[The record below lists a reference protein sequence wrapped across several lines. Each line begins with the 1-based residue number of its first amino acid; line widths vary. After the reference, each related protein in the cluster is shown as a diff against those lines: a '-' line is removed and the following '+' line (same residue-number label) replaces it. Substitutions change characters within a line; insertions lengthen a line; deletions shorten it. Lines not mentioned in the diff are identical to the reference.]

1 MGRDLISCY
10 LNSLRAHC
18 AMPSSFSF
26 RDINFPRGCSL
37 LIIGLCLGYSVTS
50 LTRLPIW
57 GLPFVTAAWL
67 ALGYWLRWGAPRSPQ
82 RPVVPRIWSW
92 ALIPIALWG
101 LYIYLSESF
110 GIVDLSAVFFHLQA
124 GMADHGGVS
133 RVGAAFFYTLSM
145 AALFV
150 SFLWLL
156 RHDHRWR
163 RVEFFL
169 ALLLLASNP
178 LLYGVTQ
185 RGAAI
190 VTDDGAWMD
199 RQYVKPLILDARDDP
214 PNLLLLYL
222 ESIERTYADRERFGD
237 AYADLEAIG
246 EEGLVYEG
254 VYQLDNTGW
263 TMAGMIASQCGTP
276 LMPAGLLHD
285 RQFSPLETV
294 VPGVDCLGDLL
305 SEQGYRLTYMGGAST
320 AFAGKGL
327 FYQDHGFETILGR
340 EDLQPRLDDPDYLNN
355 WGLYDDS
362 LYDFTVEEIRRLNE
376 EEGPWGL
383 VNLTLAGHAPR
394 GYPAQRCIDRQGEF
408 DGEDILYSVECSAWL
423 ARDLLERLD
432 SEGLLENT
440 LVVIASDHLTMRVSA
455 WEQLIQSKRDNT
467 FMLLGPGIPVDR
479 QTREASMVDVFP
491 TILEAMGF
499 TIDWHRAGLGVSL
512 LSDEPTLIEEHSM
525 EFVNARMREENALQQ
540 RLWEGLAPQREETE
554 AAPQEQVVETPEDAT
569 GEEPASVQ

>member
-1 MGRDLISCY
+1 MPLPF
-10 LNSLRAHC
+10 SLRD
-18 AMPSSFSF
+18 M
-26 RDINFPRGCSL
+26 NYPRWCSL

-57 GLPFVTAAWL
+57 GLPFVAAAWL
-67 ALGYWLRWGAPRSPQ
+67 ALSHSLRWGQPHSPQ
-82 RPVVPRIWSW
+82 RPVAPRVWSW

-110 GIVDLSAVFFHLQA
+110 GNVDMSAVFFHLQA

-133 RVGAAFFYTLSM
+133 RVGAAVIYTLSM

-163 RVEFFL
+163 RIEFFL

-190 VTDDGAWMD
+190 VTDDGAWLD
-199 RQYVKPLILDARDDP
+199 RQYVEPMILDARDDP
-214 PNLLLLYL
+214 PNLLLIYL

-237 AYADLEAIG
+237 AYADLDAIG
-246 EEGLVYEG
+246 ENGLVYEG

-327 FYQDHGFETILGR
+327 FYRDHGFDTILGR

-362 LYDFTVEEIRRLNE
+362 LYDFTIEEVRRLNE

-423 ARDLLERLD
+423 ARDLLEHLD
-432 SEGLLENT
+432 SEALLDNT

-455 WEQLIQSKRDNT
+455 WEQLIQSERDNT
-467 FMLLGPGIPVDR
+467 FMLLGPGIPVGR
-479 QTREASMVDVFP
+479 QAREASMVDVFP
-491 TILEAMGF
+491 TILDAMGF

-512 LSDEPTLIEEHSM
+512 LSNEPTLIEEHGI

-540 RLWEGLAPQREETE
+540 RLWEGLAPQREELE
-554 AAPQEQVVETPEDAT
+554 AAPQEQVVETPEDAPS
-569 GEEPASVQ
+569 EAPASVQ